1 MKRAASP
8 ISLLAAVP
16 LAVALSGCA
25 DPEPTRPDAFGRVD
39 GAALGIQSYALTLND
54 AATQIPFLDARL
66 KVSCDASEP
75 PTSFYAFL
83 VFENAAAL
91 ALGTPMDAA
100 DSTAPVQVAAGITDR
115 GCHYEGGKVVG
126 TVTITSF
133 STDTNIVEG
142 SFNLSVTNAKTFS
155 PGCET
160 RPPIGKVDVGWNG
173 FSTQYTPSFCGID
186 D

>member
-1 MKRAASP
+1 MRQAPLSRGLIAALP
-8 ISLLAAVP
+8 LAAA
-16 LAVALSGCA
+16 LAGCS

-39 GAALGIQSYALTLND
+39 GAALGIQSFTLTLND

-66 KVSCDASEP
+66 KVSCDAGEP
-75 PTSFYAFL
+75 LTGFYAFL

-91 ALGTPMDAA
+91 KLNAPMDAT
-100 DSTAPVQVAAGITDR
+100 DSTAPVQVAAGVTDR
-115 GCHYEGGKVVG
+115 GCHYEGGNVVG

-142 SFNLSVTNAKTFS
+142 SFNLSVTNSKTFS
-155 PGCET
+155 PGCEA
-160 RPPIGKVDVGWNG
+160 RPPIGKIDVGWTG
-173 FSTQYTPSFCGID
+173 FSTTYTPSFCGLD